1 MNMQTTFNSS
11 SSALPSILF
20 WFFLWTL
27 FWLVVL
33 ANALAR
39 KDFDPITRLTWALVI
54 ILVPFFGVLLYF
66 VLAPKQPREPVKDFI
81 DQPTTCVECRT
92 AIPAGATQCLKCGWS
107 YFR

>member
-1 MNMQTTFNSS
+1 MNYSAQSPPYLLPTF
-11 SSALPSILF
+11 LF
-20 WFFLWTL
+20 WAGVWM
-27 FWLVVL
+27 LVWVAVL